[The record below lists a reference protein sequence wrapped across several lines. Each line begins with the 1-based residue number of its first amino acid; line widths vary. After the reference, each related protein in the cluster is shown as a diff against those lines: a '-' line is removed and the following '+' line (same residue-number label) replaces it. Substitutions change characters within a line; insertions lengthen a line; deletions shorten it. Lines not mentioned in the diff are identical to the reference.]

1 MGVGTERMAKDFS
14 RAFYDSPAW
23 RSCRKGYLNS
33 VNHLC
38 ERCLDKGLIV
48 PAEMVHHKTEL
59 TPENINNPD
68 ITLSF
73 ENLQAVCR
81 DCHASIH
88 QGIEK
93 RYKILSDGSVIG
105 VDLGEK

>member
-1 MGVGTERMAKDFS
+1 MGVGTEEMAKDFA

-38 ERCLDKGLIV
+38 ERCLGKGLIV
-48 PAEMVHHKTEL
+48 PAEIVHHKTEL
-59 TPENINNPD
+59 TPENINDPN
-68 ITLSF
+68 ITLSY
-73 ENLQAVCR
+73 ENLEAVCR
-81 DCHASIH
+81 DCHAAIH

-93 RYKILSDGSVIG
+93 RYKIFSDGSVVG
-105 VDLGEK
+105 VDLEKK